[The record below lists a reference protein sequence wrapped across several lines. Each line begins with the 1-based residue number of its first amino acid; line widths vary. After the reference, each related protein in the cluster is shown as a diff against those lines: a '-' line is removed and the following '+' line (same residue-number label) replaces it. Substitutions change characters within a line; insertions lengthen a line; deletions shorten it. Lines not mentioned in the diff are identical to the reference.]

1 MKHDWRRRGA
11 INDTHSP
18 MVTGQIIYSWLLIRH
33 VLYISMIYLSLL
45 IHILAATRIHIK
57 KGKSKKHLPTSL
69 FVWNAFVY
77 RAFHEGGV
85 WQRGHSTPHLTPPSF
100 YSASTLCH
108 FQKSDEDEKT
118 REKVTCWVR
127 CWVRC
132 LANTSLSE
140 PPVNKGVSEGKV
152 RWGGLFWNSPQK
164 SECSTR
170 RGTYCPM
177 GYMPIKRKKCVVTI
191 K

>member
-100 YSASTLCH
+100 YSASTLWWRRKNEG
-108 FQKSDEDEKT
+108 KSD
-118 REKVTCWVR
+118 
-127 CWVRC
+127 
-132 LANTSLSE
+132 LLSE
-140 PPVNKGVSEGKV
+140 VLSEVFGKHLTLWTSSKQRRFGRESEVGRSFLKFSSKIRMLYPQGHLLSYGV
-152 RWGGLFWNSPQK
+152 
-164 SECSTR
+164 
-170 RGTYCPM
+170 YA
-177 GYMPIKRKKCVVTI
+177 YKKKEVCCNY
-191 K
+191 